1 MARIFRPK
9 TGQHSKRRGTAKS
22 ESLTLRQIRYFLAL
36 CEEKNFTR
44 AARLCRVSQPSLT
57 NAIKALETT
66 LGGQLFDR
74 KPFVRP
80 SELAKLLRPHFE
92 SIVEAVDVTPQIVAS
107 ISARP
112 LKVASIGGHAGLSQ
126 QELANGKAAGIR
138 RHDRRSR
145 ARPVEALKVLCDS
158 NSEVRG

>member
-1 MARIFRPK
+1 MN
-9 TGQHSKRRGTAKS
+9 
-22 ESLTLRQIRYFLAL
+22 LRQIRYFLAL
-36 CEEKNFTR
+36 CEEQNFTR
-44 AARLCRVSQPSLT
+44 AARRCRVSQPSLT

-80 SELAKLLRPHFE
+80 SELAKVLRPHFE

-112 LKVASIGGHAGLSQ
+112 PNVVSFGGHGGLRFSPGPSLAVPGSRLRSPSSPDPTEPPRETAGKPSPQ
-126 QELANGKAAGIR
+126 PGLAVSRPTPGAAW
-138 RHDRRSR
+138 
-145 ARPVEALKVLCDS
+145 
-158 NSEVRG
+158 